1 VVLALLAQAAPN
13 NFPSGPEDLERYL
26 NAFYLLFGMGFLIG
40 MLGGLFK
47 SRTLQAVGVILVFM
61 ATALFMVAIVQFD

>member
-1 VVLALLAQAAPN
+1 MLALLAQAAPS

-26 NAFYLLFGMGFLIG
+26 NAFYLLFGFGFVLG

-47 SRTLQAVGVILVFM
+47 SRTLQAAGVILVFM
-61 ATALFMVAIVQFD
+61 ATGLFMAAIVQFD

>member
-1 VVLALLAQAAPN
+1 MLALLAQSAPN

-26 NAFYLLFGMGFLIG
+26 NAFYLLFGVGFILG

-47 SRTLQAVGVILVFM
+47 SRTLQATGVLLVFL
-61 ATALFMVAIVQFD
+61 ATGLFLVAVAKFD